1 MSVRHVVLDQVATP
15 ETFDEES
22 YLAANR
28 DVAKAVASRAG
39 LATGRQHFDLYGQN
53 ERRRQRLAK
62 SITPLRRTK
71 LDRLRPYLRLDMAH
85 ERRGDKYDFLTDSLK
100 REGAIVETG
109 NVSANLYPND
119 ATALIERHANGLV
132 LDCGAGRRDIYYENV
147 VNFEIVDYD
156 TTDVLGI
163 GESLPFVDAS
173 FDAVIS
179 IAVLEHVRNP
189 FACAREIARVLKPG
203 GELHADVPFLQ
214 PLHGFPNHYY
224 NMTHQGLRALFEDSL
239 IIDAQRVDLQGLP
252 VWTLTWFLR
261 EWADGLPPTAREEF
275 LAMRVGDLTRT
286 SEDTLIGRSWVREL
300 PQALNFRLASM
311 TSLRAHKPG

>member
-1 MSVRHVVLDQVATP
+1 MTVRHVILDQVATA
-15 ETFDEES
+15 ETFDEAA
-22 YLAANR
+22 YLAGNP
-28 DVAKAVASRAG
+28 DVAKAIALGSG
-39 LATGRQHFDLYGQN
+39 LLNGRQHFDRYGQH
-53 ERRRQRLAK
+53 ESRRQRLAT

-71 LDRLRPYLRLDMAH
+71 MDRLQPCLRLDMEH

-100 REGAIVETG
+100 QEGAIVDTD
-109 NVSANLYPND
+109 NVSANIYPHD
-119 ATALIERHANGLV
+119 ATALIEKYAAGLV

-214 PLHGFPNHYY
+214 PLHGYPNHYY
-224 NMTHQGLRALFEDSL
+224 NMTHQGLRALFDDSL
-239 IIDAQRVDLQGLP
+239 VVDAQRVDSQGLP
-252 VWTLTWFLR
+252 IWTLTWFLS
-261 EWADGLPPTAREEF
+261 EWANGLPNAAREEF

-286 SEDTLIGRSWVREL
+286 SVDSLLGRSWVREL
-300 PQALNFRLASM
+300 PVEQNFQLASA
-311 TSLRAHKPG
+311 TSLRAHKPE